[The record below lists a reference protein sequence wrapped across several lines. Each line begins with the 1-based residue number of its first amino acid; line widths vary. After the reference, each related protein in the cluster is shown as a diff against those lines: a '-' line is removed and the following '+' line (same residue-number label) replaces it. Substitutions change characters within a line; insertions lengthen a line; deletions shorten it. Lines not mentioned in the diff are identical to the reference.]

1 MKHASLQKCIAVVL
15 ALAVWQGAAMAVG
28 MDLLLPSPWQVAQR
42 LWTVWQEP
50 DFFPTV
56 AFSLLRISGGFGLGL
71 SIAKGIVLAHR
82 GKIRAE
88 SSGASLSVI
97 VSLPV

>member
-50 DFFPTV
+50 DF
-56 AFSLLRISGGFGLGL
+56 SLRWPS
-71 SIAKGIVLAHR
+71 ACC
-82 GKIRAE
+82 
-88 SSGASLSVI
+88 ASAAASAWAWF
-97 VSLPV
+97 

>member
-1 MKHASLQKCIAVVL
+1 MAL

-28 MDLLLPSPWQVAQR
+28 MDLLLPSPWQVARR

-56 AFSLLRISGGFGLGL
+56 AFSLLRISGGFGLIANQNAGL
-71 SIAKGIVLAHR
+71 IEHCRGAVGKFSASKCRGIYIPHFP
-82 GKIRAE
+82 G
-88 SSGASLSVI
+88 
-97 VSLPV
+97 

>member
-1 MKHASLQKCIAVVL
+1 MKHASLQKCIAVAL

-28 MDLLLPSPWQVAQR
+28 MDLLLPSPWQVARR

-56 AFSLLRISGGFGLGL
+56 AFSLLRISGGLRPGPG
-71 SIAKGIVLAHR
+71 
-82 GKIRAE
+82 
-88 SSGASLSVI
+88 SGGAAGGWRRDGCGCWRYCCGPMSR
-97 VSLPV
+97 